1 MYARQAGKV
10 ATFLLERYICGVL
23 DKLLTD
29 PIANG
34 PISLEFRTHTDRNL
48 LSFYTKC
55 TRS

>member
-10 ATFLLERYICGVL
+10 ATFLWERYICGVL